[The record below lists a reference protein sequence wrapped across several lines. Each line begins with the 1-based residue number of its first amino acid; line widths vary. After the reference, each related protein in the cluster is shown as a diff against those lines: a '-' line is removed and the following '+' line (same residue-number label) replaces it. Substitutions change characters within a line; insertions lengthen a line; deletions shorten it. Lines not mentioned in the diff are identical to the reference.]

1 MSKVIPTGLKW
12 LIRALSLS
20 LFILLTWLLGFA
32 LDDIGGMRPPDR
44 AYFEE
49 QYLDAGLLQR
59 ERNLEGA
66 LKSCRAEV
74 QRQVEV
80 QANLRSGSEFARE
93 TTQELVDLHRLSIE
107 QGIAISAEQ
116 QAALAEAQAR
126 ANASE
131 EAFLQANTRISE
143 LNAEAYRIS
152 GELELTRGQIR
163 EQRKPAEEAYQQA
176 RKQHRLVVAG
186 WKLSFIVPV
195 FALSVWLFTR
205 SRGSRR
211 RPILLSFML
220 ASFLHLALVMNDTFP
235 AEYFKY
241 IALGTG
247 IIAVLGFLTRVLRS
261 AAQPQP
267 ALLLKRR
274 RESYFKLECPECA
287 YPFPKERG
295 DTYFCPSCG
304 SGLFEPCSACSTS
317 RHILLPHCLACG
329 TAS

>member
-1 MSKVIPTGLKW
+1 
-12 LIRALSLS
+12 
-20 LFILLTWLLGFA
+20 
-32 LDDIGGMRPPDR
+32 
-44 AYFEE
+44 
-49 QYLDAGLLQR
+49 
-59 ERNLEGA
+59 
-66 LKSCRAEV
+66 
-74 QRQVEV
+74 
-80 QANLRSGSEFARE
+80 
-93 TTQELVDLHRLSIE
+93 
-107 QGIAISAEQ
+107 
-116 QAALAEAQAR
+116 
-126 ANASE
+126 
-131 EAFLQANTRISE
+131 
-143 LNAEAYRIS
+143 
-152 GELELTRGQIR
+152 
-163 EQRKPAEEAYQQA
+163 
-176 RKQHRLVVAG
+176 
-186 WKLSFIVPV
+186 
-195 FALSVWLFTR
+195 
-205 SRGSRR
+205 
-211 RPILLSFML
+211 
-220 ASFLHLALVMNDTFP
+220 MNDTFP